1 MADSPALSL
10 PLFELPWSLTWIVS
24 GLSIGLVLSAL
35 VSPHVGKAIEH
46 RGGRLVLALSA
57 LAIGVGQLDLALA
70 PNLPC
75 YIGAWVVIGVG
86 MGAGLYD
93 AAFATLGRLYGH
105 DARSAITSLTLFGGF
120 ASTVCW
126 PLSAFLVS
134 DIWEGRGRRRGHARR
149 IAAALADDIPVLMSV
164 GELAI
169 PALELFGDDLCRIV
183 EAESPF
189 VRDWL
194 LNKFGSEMARGATMA
209 IRGSLQTQ
217 DV

>member
-1 MADSPALSL
+1 MSAKPSSIAADDWFWRSAHWRSESVSSTWRWRPICRAISA
-10 PLFELPWSLTWIVS
+10 PGWS
-24 GLSIGLVLSAL
+24 SA
-35 VSPHVGKAIEH
+35 
-46 RGGRLVLALSA
+46 SA
-57 LAIGVGQLDLALA
+57 
-70 PNLPC
+70 C
-75 YIGAWVVIGVG
+75 
-86 MGAGLYD
+86 GAGLYD
-93 AAFATLGRLYGH
+93 TAFATLGRLYGH
-105 DARSAITSLTLFGGF
+105 DARSAITSLTLFSGF